1 MTGRQPRPR
10 CWTLLVAELR
20 RQATATGE
28 ALPKTESLLT
38 PVSRWV
44 NNHQQPDGFYRD
56 LLAGALDRP
65 AAELFGDEDQAADL
79 EAGAE
84 PWRLARA
91 LELSSVGTAALEGIE
106 AAVANFARRYPST
119 SLPCDPS
126 DQARRPLS
134 PS

>member
-1 MTGRQPRPR
+1 
-10 CWTLLVAELR
+10 LLVAELF
-20 RQATATGE
+20 
-28 ALPKTESLLT
+28 S
-38 PVSRWV
+38 
-44 NNHQQPDGFYRD
+44 
-56 LLAGALDRP
+56 
-65 AAELFGDEDQAADL
+65 DEDQAADL